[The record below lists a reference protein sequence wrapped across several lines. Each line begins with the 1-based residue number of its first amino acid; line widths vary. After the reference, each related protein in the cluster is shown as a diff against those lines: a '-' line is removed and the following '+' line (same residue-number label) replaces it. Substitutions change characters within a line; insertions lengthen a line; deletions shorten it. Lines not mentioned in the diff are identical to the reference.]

1 MRCDLLSTS
10 AASILRRARR
20 STRAPSVLAILIVA
34 LISARAGAQS
44 PASGKAP
51 SDPIVAAIAS
61 AARAAQRTDE
71 PATLVYANRRIVEL
85 RATILSRTPA
95 ARAAAASAA
104 LDRLVPQ
111 VPDGEVTTHAYE
123 GGTLVSV
130 GGRPVFAVLA
140 ADVDPLAGEQLDTKV
155 ADAASRLTVAFRE
168 AGELRSPRQLL
179 SSVMIAIAATVFYV
193 LLLWMVIRLDTRVA
207 AAAGRAMERRLRAL
221 PGGEVMVGA
230 HAPLLVQRLVR
241 IAGGA
246 LALLFTYSWV
256 TIVLRRFPYTRP
268 WGETLK
274 ATLYATVTSGARR
287 LLDHLPD
294 LLTVLLIVVVTRF
307 AVRLVSFAFRTV
319 EDGRVSLPGVYPETA
334 QPTRRI
340 AVALLWIFALV
351 VCYEFLPGAKS
362 DAFKGVS
369 VFIGL
374 IISLGS
380 SGIMNQ
386 VMSGL
391 MVTYSRAVRVGDF
404 VRIGDVEGTVTQL
417 GTLSTKITT
426 PRNEEVTLPNA
437 LVVSQAATNYSRHA
451 ADGVLAPAT
460 ITIGYDVP
468 WRQVQSLL
476 LIAAERTPGVRKA
489 PAPVVL
495 QTALGDFAVE
505 YKVLV
510 CVDQPHRRLVTLN
523 ALHANIQDAFNYY
536 GVQIMSPAY
545 EADPGERKTVPPSR
559 WYSAP
564 AREPSPA
571 PASEVALTARAPQR
585 PAREA

>member
-1 MRCDLLSTS
+1 VSRDCGKSRD
-10 AASILRRARR
+10 
-20 STRAPSVLAILIVA
+20 PSGPGYWCALAILTGA
-34 LISARAGAQS
+34 LTSVTTGAQT
-44 PASGKAP
+44 PASGTTS
-51 SDPIVAAIAS
+51 SDPIVAAIAA
-61 AARAAQRTDE
+61 AARSAQRTDA
-71 PATLVYANRRIVEL
+71 PATLVYENRRIVEL

-95 ARAAAASAA
+95 ARAAAASEA
-104 LDRLVPQ
+104 LDRLATQ
-111 VPDGEVTTHAYE
+111 VPDGEVTTRAYD
-123 GGTLVSV
+123 GGTLISV
-130 GGRPVFAVLA
+130 GDRPVFAVLE
-140 ADVDPLAGEQLDTKV
+140 ADVDPLSGEQLDIKV
-155 ADAASRLTVAFRE
+155 RDAASRLTVAFRE

-179 SSVMIAIAATVFYV
+179 RSVVIATGATVAYV
-193 LLLWMVIRLDTRVA
+193 LLLWLLIRVDARAA
-207 AAAGRAMERRLRAL
+207 AAAGQAMERRLRTL
-221 PGGEVMVGA
+221 PGGEVMVVA
-230 HAPLLVQRLVR
+230 RAPLLVQRLLT
-241 IAGGA
+241 IAGVG
-246 LALLFTYSWV
+246 LALLFTYSWLA
-256 TIVLRRFPYTRP
+256 IVLRRFPYTRP

-274 ATLYATVTSGARR
+274 TTLFSAVASGGRS
-287 LLDHLPD
+287 LLDHLPN
-294 LLTVLLIVVVTRF
+294 LFTVLAIVLLTRF
-307 AVRLVSFAFRTV
+307 AVRLVTFAFRTV
-319 EDGRVSLPGVYPETA
+319 EEGRVSLPGVYPETA

-340 AVALLWIFALV
+340 AVALLWIFALILS
-351 VCYEFLPGAKS
+351 YEFLPGAKS

-380 SGIMNQ
+380 TGIMNQ

-404 VRIGDVEGTVTQL
+404 VRIGEVEGTVTQL
-417 GTLSTKITT
+417 GTLSTKINT

-437 LVVSQAATNYSRHA
+437 LVVSHPATNFSRHA
-451 ADGVLAPAT
+451 ADGVLAPAS

-468 WRQVQSLL
+468 WRQVQALL

-489 PAPVVL
+489 PGPLVL

-505 YKVLV
+505 YKILV

-571 PASEVALTARAPQR
+571 VASEIGLAAAAPQR
-585 PAREA
+585 PPRGG